1 MVDIVIG
8 IPSYNEEKNIK
19 FVTRQIA
26 LGLNKYFKNSSCLII
41 NIDNHSIDRTR
52 QEFLNT
58 NTLNIP
64 KIYISTEPN
73 VMGKGNNLF
82 NLFCFVKGLEPKA
95 IATIDAD
102 LKSISPLWIKEL
114 IQPILDGFDFV
125 TPNYLRDKNDATIT
139 NHFIYPIMLGLFNK
153 NIRQPIGGDFAFST
167 RLVEYWLNQE
177 WNEEIKHF
185 GIDVFMTTNA
195 LLGNFKITS
204 ANLGV
209 KIHKVKEP
217 SRDLSPM
224 FYQVLT
230 TFFDILSKSGKL
242 DRLKSIQYIEDS
254 WEKTLYNLLVRYKKV
269 NDKKTFIESIK
280 STYLDKV
287 SDFKEKTRF
296 LTSEDVEKEVINQ
309 AKAFRKLVIG
319 NN

>member
-1 MVDIVIG
+1 MVDIIIG

-19 FVTRQIA
+19 FVTRQVA
-26 LGLNKYFKNSSCLII
+26 LGLKKYFKDSSCLII
-41 NIDNHSIDRTR
+41 NIDNNSNDRTR

-58 NTLNIP
+58 NTLDIP

-73 VMGKGNNLF
+73 IKGKGNNLF

-95 IATIDAD
+95 VATIDAD
-102 LKSISPLWIKEL
+102 LKSINPLWVKEL
-114 IQPILDGFDFV
+114 IQPILDGFDYV
-125 TPNYLRDKNDATIT
+125 IPNYLRDKDDATIT
-139 NHFIYPIMLGLFNK
+139 NHFIYPIILGLFGK

-167 RLVEYWLNQE
+167 KLVEYWLNQE
-177 WNEEIKHF
+177 WNEEVRQF
-185 GIDVFMTTNA
+185 GIDVFMTSYA
-195 LLGNFKITS
+195 LLGNFKIAS

-224 FYQVLT
+224 FSQVLS
-230 TFFDILSKSGKL
+230 TFFNILSKSGKL

-254 WEKTLYNLLVRYKKV
+254 WGKTLYSLLVRYKKV
-269 NDKKTFIESIK
+269 NDKKAFIESIK
-280 STYLDKV
+280 PIYLDKV
-287 SDFKEKTRF
+287 ANFKEKTRF

-309 AKAFRKLVIG
+309 AKAFRKLVI
-319 NN
+319 